1 MVLHMKTL
9 LILRH
14 AKSSWDDESLPDH
27 DRPLNKRGKRA
38 AHRMGRL
45 LEEEAL
51 WPDLI
56 LSSTAERA
64 ATTALLVTEAGG
76 FGGDINY
83 LRELYGAGP
92 RDYIEAVSELGG
104 AAGCV
109 MVVGHN
115 PGLETLVQTLTGEWH
130 RMPTATLVAVTF
142 EIEDWSDLESA
153 DGEIAGVWRPKELL

>member
-1 MVLHMKTL
+1 MKTL

-14 AKSSWDDESLPDH
+14 AKSSWDDDDLADH

-45 LEEEAL
+45 LDEEAL

-76 FGGDINY
+76 FGGEINY

-92 RDYIEAVSELGG
+92 PDYIEAVTELGG
-104 AAGCV
+104 VADCV

-115 PGLETLVQTLTGEWH
+115 PGLEMLVQELTGEWH
-130 RMPTATLVAVTF
+130 RMPTATLVSVTF
-142 EIEDWSDLESA
+142 PIDDWSELETA
-153 DGEIAGVWRPKELL
+153 EGELAGVWRPKELP

>member
-1 MVLHMKTL
+1 MKTL

-14 AKSSWDDESLPDH
+14 AKSSWADESLPDH

-56 LSSTAERA
+56 LCSTAERA
-64 ATTALLVTEAGG
+64 AATALLVTEAGG

-92 RDYIEAVSELGG
+92 SDYIEAVSELGG

-109 MVVGHN
+109 MVIGHN
-115 PGLETLVQTLTGEWH
+115 PGLAMLVQELTGEWH
-130 RMPTATLVAVTF
+130 RMPTAALVAVTF
-142 EIEDWSDLESA
+142 EIDDWSDLESA
-153 DGEIAGVWRPKELL
+153 SGELAGVWRPKELP

>member
-1 MVLHMKTL
+1 MKTL

-14 AKSSWDDESLPDH
+14 AKSSWDDESLSDH
-27 DRPLNKRGKRA
+27 DRPLNKRGTRA

-64 ATTALLVTEAGG
+64 ATTTLRVTEAGG
-76 FGGDINY
+76 FGGDILY

-92 RDYIEAVSELGG
+92 HDYIDAVSEFGG

-115 PGLETLVQTLTGEWH
+115 PGLEMLVQALTGEYQ
-130 RMPTATLVAVTF
+130 RMPTAALVSIT
-142 EIEDWSDLESA
+142 IPIDDWSNLDTE
-153 DGEIAGVWRPKELL
+153 DGEIAGVWRPRELP